1 MNSYFNPLGGK
12 DRGKTIKDV
21 FEIRFSS
28 RDASKIVKIHQL
40 AAKIENTRYLIKK
53 LFQVME
59 MEDDKK
65 KDYELARTGI
75 TNE

>member
-28 RDASKIVKIHQL
+28 RDASKIDKIHQL
-40 AAKIENTRYLIKK
+40 AANTRYLIKK